1 MELTD
6 EQFLPLPRERVWA
19 ALNDPRIL
27 QASVPG
33 CESLER
39 IEDNKFKVVLAA
51 TVGPIKARFNG
62 RLELQDLKAPVGY
75 ALSFE
80 GSGGAAGNAKG
91 TAKVE
96 LETEGS
102 GTRLIYRTQAQVG
115 GRLAQVGAR
124 LIDGV
129 AKKMAAEFFTRFTE
143 AAMAGQPV
151 PQSAASAPE
160 AAPAAA
166 GRPATGTANA
176 ARSSAASGSA
186 ASGSSGRGWLWAL
199 APIAAAIVYA
209 AWRMH

>member
-19 ALNDPRIL
+19 ALNDPQIL

-62 RLELQDLKAPVGY
+62 RLELQDLQAPLSY

-80 GSGGAAGNAKG
+80 GSGGAAGSAKG

-151 PQSAASAPE
+151 PESAASAASAPE
-160 AAPAAA
+160 PGHVAA
-166 GRPATGTANA
+166 GRPAAGAANA
-176 ARSSAASGSA
+176 ALSSAG
-186 ASGSSGRGWLWAL
+186 SGSSGRRWMWAAGL
-199 APIAAAIVYA
+199 VAAAIVYA
-209 AWRMH
+209 AYRMH

>member
-6 EQFLPLPRERVWA
+6 EQYLPLPRERVWA
-19 ALNDPRIL
+19 ALNDPQIL

-62 RLELQDLKAPVGY
+62 RLELKDLQAPLSY

-96 LETEGS
+96 LETEGT

-129 AKKMAAEFFTRFTE
+129 AKKMAAEFFARFTA
-143 AAMAGQPV
+143 AAMAGQPM
-151 PQSAASAPE
+151 PEGAAGTPE
-160 AAPAAA
+160 PGQAAA
-166 GRPATGTANA
+166 GRPAPVAANPA
-176 ARSSAASGSA
+176 QRSPASGST
-186 ASGSSGRGWLWAL
+186 SRSWLWL
-199 APIAAAIVYA
+199 AGLVVVAIAYA
-209 AWRMH
+209 AYRMH